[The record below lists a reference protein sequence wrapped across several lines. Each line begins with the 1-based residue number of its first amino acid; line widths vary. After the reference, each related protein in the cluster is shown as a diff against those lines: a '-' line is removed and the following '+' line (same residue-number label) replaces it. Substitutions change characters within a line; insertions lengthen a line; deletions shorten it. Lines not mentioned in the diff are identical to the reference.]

1 MKKNRVRLVII
12 ILAAVLIVT
21 AIIATIVT
29 GAIVADKTLHMNKG
43 KDTHNNS
50 LRQLESWKY
59 DIAKVEELCQGEEIS
74 AAASDGNEVPATYF
88 DNGSEK
94 LVILVHGAGGDR
106 YHVYPLAEQYLKQG
120 YDVIALD
127 QRGSGKNPDDRVTFG
142 IKESLDVRA
151 LVAYARETIG
161 SKKVIVHGLSMG
173 GQTTA
178 IYAAG
183 VTPGEQNAAD
193 LVICDSPVPGMEYM
207 VRSSIGGDSEEEMH
221 TPMVDYVMGSGKA
234 YLKIAC
240 GIDVDD
246 GDTIRQAEKIQVPT
260 LIIVSRKDTVC
271 LPEKVEEVYEHVGT
285 SDKTVAYVDSKHV
298 EGMVDDPEGYME
310 IVTDFLQAHGM

>member
-12 ILAAVLIVT
+12 ILAALLIVS
-21 AIIATIVT
+21 AIITTIVT
-29 GAIVADKTLHMNKG
+29 GAIVAENTLHMNKG
-43 KDTHNNS
+43 KDTHDNS
-50 LRQLESWKY
+50 LRQLEVWNY
-59 DIAKVEELCQGEEIS
+59 DLEKISSLQGKEVS
-74 AAASDGNEVPATYF
+74 VTASDGNEVPATYF
-88 DNGSEK
+88 ANGSEK

-106 YHVYPLAEQYLKQG
+106 YHVYPLAELYLKQG

-127 QRGSGKNPDDRVTFG
+127 QRGSGRNPDDRVTFG
-142 IKESLDVRA
+142 IKESLDIRA

-183 VTPGEQNAAD
+183 VTPGEQDAAD

-260 LIIVSRKDTVC
+260 LIIVSKKDTVC
-271 LPEKVEEVYEHVGT
+271 LPEKVEEVFDHVGT
-285 SDKTVAYVDSKHV
+285 ADKMIAYVDSKHV

-310 IVTDFLQAHGM
+310 IVTDFLQAHGL